1 VGQGQENSRKEQ
13 RVRVR
18 VVGMSVLLAK
28 DTFASIAMFFVMR
41 WCIIVLDA
49 LAGLLQRMEVT
60 EIQGLLLMGM
70 EMEMEMW
77 L

>member
-1 VGQGQENSRKEQ
+1 VL
-13 RVRVR
+13 VR

-28 DTFASIAMFFVMR
+28 GTFAWIVMSSAMK

-49 LAGLLQRMEVT
+49 LVVAVRVLLPME
-60 EIQGLLLMGM
+60 MGM
-70 EMEMEMW
+70 W